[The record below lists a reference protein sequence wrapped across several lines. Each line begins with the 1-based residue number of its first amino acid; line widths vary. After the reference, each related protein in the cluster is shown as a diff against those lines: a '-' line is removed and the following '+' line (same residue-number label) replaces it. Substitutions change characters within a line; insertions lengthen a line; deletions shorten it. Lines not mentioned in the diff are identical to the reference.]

1 VTALLRHWELKV
13 FAVAFAFALWLF
25 VMTSEK
31 SDLVINAPIE
41 LEAVPAGLV
50 VSGGETES
58 VDVQLHGLRGSLAR
72 LVPDQLRARLSLA
85 GAEAGEVTLRVL
97 PENITVPPGITV
109 LRISPSRIRVTLAVP
124 SSPSGEPRKGAS
136 GS

>member
-50 VSGGETES
+50 VAGGETES

-72 LVPDQLRARLSLA
+72 LAPDQLRARLSLA
-85 GAEAGEVTLRVL
+85 GVEAGEVTLRVL

>member
-1 VTALLRHWELKV
+1 MTALLRHWELKV